1 MVKLDQ
7 FTTEMLEI
15 AKHDYEQFIKSYGF
29 NSAYTIQYGLEYA
42 KMLRNAA
49 RGIEAERPF
58 RSWQQTAAACTVQ
71 STTALNVHIKILRY
85 AMRWVVVSPV
95 PDDDKVFQAL
105 RYENGGELCVVT
117 GPITKPRQVDNERVF
132 HAASDLIVPYSG
144 CPVICHGL
152 ISACHLNGEVEE
164 PRALH
169 NNRTGFTL

>member
-1 MVKLDQ
+1 
-7 FTTEMLEI
+7 MLEI

-85 AMRWVVVSPV
+85 ARCAGFLFLLCLTTTKCFRLCDTKMVENCVSSQAPSQSQGRWTTRGY
-95 PDDDKVFQAL
+95 FML
-105 RYENGGELCVVT
+105 R
-117 GPITKPRQVDNERVF
+117 
-132 HAASDLIVPYSG
+132 
-144 CPVICHGL
+144 VI
-152 ISACHLNGEVEE
+152 S
-164 PRALH
+164 
-169 NNRTGFTL
+169 

>member
-1 MVKLDQ
+1 
-7 FTTEMLEI
+7 MLEI

-49 RGIEAERPF
+49 RGIEAERLF
-58 RSWQQTAAACTVQ
+58 MKLAADSRRVHGPEHNCTKR
-71 STTALNVHIKILRY
+71 AYNNLELCK
-85 AMRWVVVSPV
+85 MRWVFVSPV
-95 PDDDKVFQAL
+95 PDDDEVFQAL
-105 RYENGGELCVVT
+105 RYKNGGELCVVT
-117 GPITKPRQVDNERVF
+117 GPITKPRQVDYERVF
-132 HAASDLIVPYSG
+132 HIASDLIVPYSG

-152 ISACHLNGEVEE
+152 ISVCHLNGEVEE